1 MRLSPQPLV
10 FGRFA
15 SVWPVSRSFCKRL
28 LEPGTCS
35 HAFTRGFLF
44 LRFRCVF
51 VPSSHDRQFRVSTC
65 INTTMAIVYRSLNC
79 EPRTWLCYRTSNG
92 CVNRMTLFPWP
103 PHHELHVGSDLPNK
117 RRPSAAQLFLPSTM
131 PLHSRIAA

>member
-28 LEPGTCS
+28 LEPGS

-65 INTTMAIVYRSLNC
+65 IYTTMAIVYRSLNC
-79 EPRTWLCYRTSNG
+79 EPRTWLDRCYRTSNG
-92 CVNRMTLFPWP
+92 CVNRKTLFPWHP
-103 PHHELHVGSDLPNK
+103 PITNFMLAAICLI
-117 RRPSAAQLFLPSTM
+117 SAVQVRLSFFCPAPCLYT
-131 PLHSRIAA
+131 AA